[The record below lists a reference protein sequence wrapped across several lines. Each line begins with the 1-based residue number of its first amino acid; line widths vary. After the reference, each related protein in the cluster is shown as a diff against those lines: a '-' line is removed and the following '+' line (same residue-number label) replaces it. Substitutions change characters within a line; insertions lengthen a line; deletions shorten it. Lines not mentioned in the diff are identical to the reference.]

1 MDDALKA
8 VEHLPLYETLRRWFA
23 GDPEVSTVAAYTDM
37 RLLSTASGQAIVA
50 FNADKRFANAGGT
63 LQGGILTAVADA
75 TMGLAF
81 ITTLQGA
88 EGFATLELKMNFL
101 KAIANGGLRFTGTVV
116 HRGKRTGL
124 VECGVTD
131 EKGNLVARG
140 SSTCIVLPEAGKDR
154 ADTRS

>member
-23 GDPEVSTVAAYTDM
+23 VSTVAVYTDM
-37 RLLSTASGQAIVA
+37 RLLSTASGQAIAA

-88 EGFATLELKMNFL
+88 EG
-101 KAIANGGLRFTGTVV
+101 LRP
-116 HRGKRTGL
+116 
-124 VECGVTD
+124 
-131 EKGNLVARG
+131 
-140 SSTCIVLPEAGKDR
+140 SS
-154 ADTRS
+154 